1 MSTSEGK
8 GSDAKAQPVKARA
21 FLPLVTIVGRPNVGK
36 STLFNRLVGERRSIV
51 GDEPG
56 ITRDRI
62 YGEAEWAGR
71 RFKVVDTGGIVPDDE
86 AVIPA
91 NILKQAET
99 AIQDA
104 VALVWVVDARAG
116 MTPLD
121 EELARLLRS
130 TGKPVLVAAN
140 KTDAVRFEADAGEFY
155 RFGFEGVFPLAA
167 EHGDGV
173 GDLLDALV
181 ERFDAGEAVE
191 DADKDAPREIRLAII
206 GRPNVGKS
214 SLLNRL
220 LGEERV
226 IVSPIAGTTRDAVDT
241 VLEWPLEDED
251 EEADGAAT
259 TGAAFDEATASGDD
273 AAETFAAT
281 RAGDVARAAD
291 GDASTHVAEDA
302 EAGTSNHESESSNL
316 GSAQPA
322 RRRVQQFRLID
333 TAGIRRKG
341 KTGEMAEKLSVVMAR
356 RSLERAD
363 VAVVVVDAV
372 EGVTALDAHIAGY
385 ALEAGC
391 SIIIAVNKWD
401 ALLNKETGTPF
412 EFERNLRDKMK
423 FLEWAPVVTISALT
437 GQRVERLLPL
447 AIRAN
452 KARNNRISTS
462 QLNDFFERAIDAP
475 RAPSAVAPVK
485 GGRSRLRVQYVT
497 QVGVRP
503 PTFIVFTAGGLSG
516 KNSGLH
522 FSYERYLQNRL
533 REEFDFFAT
542 PLRLVE
548 RHKREKGGG
557 GRGKGGRSK

>member
-1 MSTSEGK
+1 MSTTEVRN
-8 GSDAKAQPVKARA
+8 SDAKSRA

-71 RFKVVDTGGIVPDDE
+71 RFKVVDTGGIVPDDD
-86 AVIPA
+86 ALIPA

-155 RFGFEGVFPLAA
+155 RFGFAGVYPLAA

-173 GDLLDALV
+173 GELLDALV
-181 ERFDAGEAVE
+181 ARFEIGTGIEDEVDREAR
-191 DADKDAPREIRLAII
+191 REIRLAII

-226 IVSPIAGTTRDAVDT
+226 IVSPLAGTTRDAVDT
-241 VLEWPLEDED
+241 VLEWPLEETD
-251 EEADGAAT
+251 EERDARTLEETHASDDDTTAEEASAT
-259 TGAAFDEATASGDD
+259 NEASAEGD
-273 AAETFAAT
+273 AL
-281 RAGDVARAAD
+281 AGDERVKES
-291 GDASTHVAEDA
+291 G
-302 EAGTSNHESESSNL
+302 AG
-316 GSAQPA
+316 AQ
-322 RRRVQQFRLID
+322 RVQRFRLID

-401 ALLNKETGTPF
+401 ALLNKETGTPY
-412 EFERNLRDKMK
+412 EFERDLRQKMK
-423 FLEWAPVVTISALT
+423 FLEWAPVVTISALS

-452 KARNNRISTS
+452 KARTNRITTS

-475 RAPSAVAPVK
+475 GAPSAVAPVK

-503 PTFIVFTAGGLSG
+503 PTFIVFTAGGAGG
-516 KNSGLH
+516 KHGLH

-542 PLRLVE
+542 PLRIVE
-548 RHKREKGGG
+548 RHKREKGGSV
-557 GRGKGGRSK
+557 RGKGGRSK

>member
-1 MSTSEGK
+1 MSTSEVSEPG
-8 GSDAKAQPVKARA
+8 AKASSTKARA

-71 RFKVVDTGGIVPDDE
+71 RFKVVDTGGIVPDDD
-86 AVIPA
+86 ALIPA

-116 MTPLD
+116 LTPLD

-155 RFGFEGVFPLAA
+155 RFGFENVYPLAA

-173 GDLLDALV
+173 GELLDALV
-181 ERFDAGEAVE
+181 ARFETGTGVEAEVDKEER
-191 DADKDAPREIRLAII
+191 REIRLAII

-226 IVSPIAGTTRDAVDT
+226 IVSPLAGTTRDAVDT
-241 VLEWPLEDED
+241 VLEWPLEDAD
-251 EEADGAAT
+251 EESDAGIVGAIRA
-259 TGAAFDEATASGDD
+259 GDEATPL
-273 AAETFAAT
+273 ETEAT
-281 RAGDVARAAD
+281 AGDETTANVEASA
-291 GDASTHVAEDA
+291 GDEAGNESGA
-302 EAGTSNHESESSNL
+302 EA
-316 GSAQPA
+316 A
-322 RRRVQQFRLID
+322 RRVQRFRLID

-401 ALLNKETGTPF
+401 ALLNKETGTPY
-412 EFERNLRDKMK
+412 EFERDLRQKMK

-447 AIRAN
+447 AIHANRA
-452 KARNNRISTS
+452 RSTRISTS
-462 QLNDFFERAIDAP
+462 QLNDFFERAIDAL

-503 PTFIVFTAGGLSG
+503 PTFIIFTAGGAGS
-516 KNSGLH
+516 KSGLH

-548 RHKREKGGG
+548 RHKREKGGRGGKG
-557 GRGKGGRSK
+557 GRGK